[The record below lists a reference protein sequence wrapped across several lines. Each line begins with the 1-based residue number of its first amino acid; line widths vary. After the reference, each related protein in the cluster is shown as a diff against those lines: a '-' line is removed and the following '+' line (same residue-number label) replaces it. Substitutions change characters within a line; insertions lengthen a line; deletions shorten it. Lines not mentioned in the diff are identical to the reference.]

1 MTQVD
6 THEVARKLLREGL
19 KPVRLKPM
27 DKVAIEQGWQR
38 RVHDEESVLREF
50 KPGENVGA
58 LMGEPSG
65 WIVDIDLDSMKAVD
79 LAPPILPPTR
89 RFGRNGNRNSHY
101 LYRVV
106 GAVNRVWKDE
116 DGRHIVNLRST
127 GNQTMMPGSV
137 HPSGELVQ
145 WENQLPIADIVA
157 HELTAMLDKLAMS
170 CGWARPARPGASFE
184 FKGGSLGA
192 HPSSRAEKHA
202 GYGAAALMDELRKL
216 ADTSEGGRN
225 DQLNHAAFA
234 IAQLIDAGELP
245 TDAMDEVR
253 TVALGTGLDAREVE
267 STIRSA
273 MAGAAS
279 KPRPPREERAPR
291 AYEPPP
297 KPTREEVK
305 VRAGGIV
312 GELLADLST
321 TQGQKLGGIAIP
333 GFPVLTDYLFGLRG
347 SCLFTAPSGA
357 GKTTLVNAIA
367 VNVARGSCAHG
378 VDTHEPV
385 PVIYFTAEMTR
396 ADITLSMVT
405 AMARFST
412 RALVTGERDGATGGG
427 IAGKLK
433 LTAGSRAKVESAMQE
448 LDALERSGALSLID
462 AHTVMRRWSREHGEH
477 ALMGL
482 QEAVE
487 ALHPGKPV
495 LVIVDTL
502 ATLEPT
508 PSIGERRMTDLDTDA
523 DIVDA
528 LKRWR
533 AALPAGSCILCIH
546 EEGKALTG
554 TGDAH
559 SVRGSSKYLFSTSQR
574 LTMVSAS
581 SDGGTRHEGSRTGE
595 EEDGVHE
602 LDIIV
607 HKARRGGLGS
617 TTVLM
622 KHDYRCGEFTEVGGL
637 TMLERKQRKQAAK
650 GKRGGRQPD
659 PLEGLM

>member
-6 THEVARKLLREGL
+6 THKVALALLREGF

-38 RVHDEESVLREF
+38 RVHDDDSVLRDF
-50 KPGENVGA
+50 RPGENVGA
-58 LMGEPSG
+58 LMGELAG
-65 WIVDIDLDSMKAVD
+65 WVVDIDLDSEKAVE
-79 LAPPILPPTR
+79 LAPSILPPTR
-89 RFGRNGNRNSHY
+89 RFGRKGNRNSHY

-106 GAVNRVWKDE
+106 GAINRVWKGE
-116 DGRHIVNLRST
+116 DGRHLVNLRST

-137 HPSGELVQ
+137 HPSGELVA
-145 WENQLPIADIVA
+145 WENELPIIDMVA
-157 HELTAMLDKLAMS
+157 HELTAKLDALAMK
-170 CGWARPARPGASFE
+170 CGWAPSGSIEPKPVRVRHHRPA
-184 FKGGSLGA
+184 GG
-192 HPSSRAEKHA
+192 RN
-202 GYGAAALMDELRKL
+202 YGSAALMDELRKL

-253 TVALGTGLDAREVE
+253 TVALATGLDAHEVN

-273 MAGAAS
+273 MGGAAS
-279 KPRPPREERAPR
+279 KPRPPRESDS
-291 AYEPPP
+291 P
-297 KPTREEVK
+297 KPYQPPTPPTRDTVSAL
-305 VRAGGIV
+305 AGGLV
-312 GELLADLST
+312 RELVDELAT

-367 VNVARGSCAHG
+367 VNVARGSCAEG

-385 PVIYFTAEMTR
+385 PVVYFTAEMSRT
-396 ADITLSMVT
+396 DIALSMV
-405 AMARFST
+405 AMVARFPT
-412 RALVTGERDGATGGG
+412 RSLVTGERDGKTGTGLSMELMLTTGG
-427 IAGKLK
+427 
-433 LTAGSRAKVESAMQE
+433 RAKVEKALSE
-448 LDALERSGALSLID
+448 LDELVRKRLLSVLD
-462 AHTVMRRWSREHGEH
+462 AHKLMRQWSREHGEH
-477 ALMGL
+477 ALAGL

-487 ALHPGKPV
+487 SLHPGKPV

-533 AALPAGSCILCIH
+533 GALPAGSCILCIH

-574 LTMVSAS
+574 LTMVSAAS
-581 SDGGTRHEGSRTGE
+581 AEGTRTKGVRVGE
-595 EEDGVHE
+595 QEEHVQE

-607 HKARRGGLGS
+607 HKARRGGMAN

-622 KHDYRCGEFTEVGGL
+622 QHDYRCGTFTEVGGL
-637 TMLERKQRKQAAK
+637 TMLEKLTREKQGK
-650 GKRGGRQPD
+650 GRARSSGER
-659 PLEGLM
+659 

>member
-6 THEVARKLLREGL
+6 THAVALKLLGDGL

-27 DKVAIEQGWQR
+27 DKVAIETGWQR
-38 RVHDEESVLREF
+38 RAHDEDSVRAEF

-65 WIVDIDLDSMKAVD
+65 WIVDIDIDSMKAAE
-79 LAPPILPPTR
+79 LAPQSLPPTR
-89 RFGRNGNRNSHY
+89 RFGRKSNRNSHY
-101 LYRVV
+101 LYRCV
-106 GAVNRVWKDE
+106 GAVNRTWKDE

-137 HPSGELVQ
+137 HPSGEPVH
-145 WENQLPIADIVA
+145 WENHLPIIEIAA
-157 HELTAMLDKLAMS
+157 PELTAKLDALAMQ
-170 CGWARPARPGASFE
+170 CGWARPAAAIEAKPARVSNPM
-184 FKGGSLGA
+184 
-192 HPSSRAEKHA
+192 PTA
-202 GYGAAALMDELRKL
+202 GTGTVYGATALERELRAL
-216 ADTSEGGRN
+216 AGTGEGGRN

-234 IAQLIDAGELP
+234 IAQLVDAGELP
-245 TDAMDEVR
+245 PEAMDEVR
-253 TVALGTGLDAREVE
+253 AVAVGTGLDEREVE

-273 MAGAAS
+273 TAGAAA
-279 KPRPPREERAPR
+279 KPRAPREERPPR
-291 AYEPPP
+291 AYAPPP
-297 KPTREEVK
+297 KPERDKVK
-305 VRAGGIV
+305 TLAGGIV
-312 GELLADLST
+312 DELVSDLAT
-321 TQGQKLGGIAIP
+321 TQGQSLGGIAIP
-333 GFPVLTDYLFGLRG
+333 GFGVLTDYLFGLRG

-367 VNVARGSCAHG
+367 VNVARGKSAHG
-378 VDTHEPV
+378 GDQHTPV
-385 PVIYFTAEMTR
+385 PVVYFTAEMSR
-396 ADITLSMVT
+396 SDVALSMVT
-405 AMARFST
+405 AMARFNT
-412 RALVTGERDGATGGG
+412 RDLVTGEKEGATGEGLS
-427 IAGKLK
+427 GKLK
-433 LTAGSRAKVESAMQE
+433 LTAESRTKVEGAMAE
-448 LDALERSGALSLID
+448 LAELERAGMLSVID
-462 AHTVMRRWSREHGEH
+462 AHEVMRVWSREHGEH

-487 ALHPGKPV
+487 ALHPGKRV

-502 ATLEPT
+502 ATLEPK

-533 AALPAGSCILCIH
+533 AELPAGSCILCIH

-581 SDGGTRHEGSRTGE
+581 SEGGTRHEGSRIGDE
-595 EEDGVHE
+595 AEGVHE

-607 HKARRGGLGS
+607 HKARRGGHGN
-617 TTVLM
+617 TTVLL
-622 KHDYRCGEFTEVGGL
+622 KHDYRCGVFTEVGGL

-650 GKRGGRQPD
+650 DKKAGGKGARASGGD
-659 PLEGLM
+659 W

>member
-6 THEVARKLLREGL
+6 THGVARELLREGF

-27 DKVAIEQGWQR
+27 DKVAIEPGWQR
-38 RVHDEESVLREF
+38 RVHDEESVGREF

-65 WIVDIDLDSMKAVD
+65 WIVDIDLDSMKAVE
-79 LAPPILPPTR
+79 LAPSILPPTR
-89 RFGRNGNRNSHY
+89 RFGRKGNRNSHY
-101 LYRVV
+101 LYRVE

-137 HPSGELVQ
+137 HPSGEPVH
-145 WENQLPIADIVA
+145 WENHVDIADIAA
-157 HELTAMLDKLAMS
+157 HELTAKLDALATK
-170 CGWARPARPGASFE
+170 CGWARPPAVEPKPMRAMPSAG
-184 FKGGSLGA
+184 GGS
-192 HPSSRAEKHA
+192 S
-202 GYGAAALMDELRKL
+202 YGAAALSDELRKL
-216 ADTSEGGRN
+216 AGTSEGGRN
-225 DQLNHAAFA
+225 EQLNATAFA
-234 IAQLIDAGELP
+234 VAQLVDGGELP
-245 TDAMDEVR
+245 AEAMDEVR
-253 TVALGTGLDAREVE
+253 AVALGTGLDAREVE
-267 STIRSA
+267 STLRSA
-273 MAGAAS
+273 MAGAAG
-279 KPRPPREERAPR
+279 KPRPPREAGAAR
-291 AYEPPP
+291 AYAPPP

-305 VRAGGIV
+305 ARAGGIV
-312 GELLADLST
+312 GELLADLAT

-333 GFPVLTDYLFGLRG
+333 GFPVLTDFLFGLRG

-367 VNVARGSCAHG
+367 VNVARGRCAHG

-385 PVIYFTAEMTR
+385 PVVYFTAEMTR
-396 ADITLSMVT
+396 ADIALSMVT
-405 AMARFST
+405 AMARFNT
-412 RALVTGERDGATGGG
+412 RALVTGERDGATAGGM
-427 IAGKLK
+427 AGMLR
-433 LTAGSRAKVESAMQE
+433 LTAESRAKVESAMQE
-448 LDALERSGALSLID
+448 LDALERRGALSLID
-462 AHTVMRRWSREHGEH
+462 AHMVMRRWSREHGEH

-482 QEAVE
+482 QETVE

-581 SDGGTRHEGSRTGE
+581 AEGGTRHEGSRTGE

-602 LDIIV
+602 LDILV
-607 HKARRGGLGS
+607 HKARRGGWGS
-617 TTVLM
+617 TTVLL
-622 KHDYRCGEFTEVGGL
+622 KHDYRCSVFTEVGGL

-650 GKRGGRQPD
+650 ATRGNKRHD
-659 PLEGLM
+659 PLGDLT

>member
-19 KPVRLKPM
+19 KPVRLMPM
-27 DKVAIEQGWQR
+27 SKEAFVDGWQR

-58 LMGEPSG
+58 LMGELSG
-65 WIVDIDLDSMKAVD
+65 WIVDIDIDSEDAVK
-79 LAPPILPPTR
+79 LAPSILPPTR
-89 RFGRNGNRNSHY
+89 CFGRKGNRNSHY

-106 GAVNRVWKDE
+106 DAVNRVWKDK

-157 HELTAMLDKLAMS
+157 HELTAKLDKLAMS
-170 CGWARPARPGASFE
+170 CGWARPGGSFE
-184 FKGGSLGA
+184 PKPRAVS
-192 HPSSRAEKHA
+192 HPLPASAEKNTA
-202 GYGAAALMDELRKL
+202 YGAAALMDELRKL

-234 IAQLIDAGELP
+234 IAQLVDMRHLP
-245 TDAMDEVR
+245 PEAMDEVR

-267 STIRSA
+267 GTIRSA

-279 KPRPPREERAPR
+279 KPRPPREERVPR

-396 ADITLSMVT
+396 ADIALSMVT
-405 AMARFST
+405 AMARFGT

-427 IAGKLK
+427 IAGMLK

-581 SDGGTRHEGSRTGE
+581 SEGGTRHEGSRTGE

-607 HKARRGGLGS
+607 HKARRGGHGN

-650 GKRGGRQPD
+650 GKRTAKRKP
-659 PLEGLM
+659 EVEEW